1 MSQKSQRVLI
11 QLDALLDTR
20 VGTAYRMGAKDIDW
34 VSYFDRTH
42 SKVWEF
48 FGLEEEAFKQ
58 TYLKRNLET
67 LELSMATELYRQ
79 LSYVM
84 RNKLVLAT
92 GSPLHERPEI
102 VINYW
107 PYNLSSATVELFKQA
122 VVETLSD
129 IARMRVNAVYVAPER
144 LTPKYLKDNYTD
156 YVLYDLSE
164 WLELAGPHFADCPI
178 PDVAVCYPATLNV
191 EDVTKYAPQTPDD
204 DPFANIALMTSL
216 VIKLEAISPRLLSVD
231 PALLWRDDPQ
241 P

>member
-1 MSQKSQRVLI
+1 MSLKSQRVLI
-11 QLDALLDTR
+11 QIDALLDTR
-20 VGTAYRMGAKDIDW
+20 VGTAYRMGAKNIDW
-34 VSYFDRTH
+34 VGYFERTH

-48 FGLEEEAFKQ
+48 FGLEEEAYKD

-84 RNKLVLAT
+84 RNKLVLAA

-102 VINYW
+102 IINYW
-107 PYNLSSATVELFKQA
+107 PYNLASNTVELFKQM

-129 IARMRVNAVYVAPER
+129 LAKMRVNAVYMAPER

-156 YVLYDLSE
+156 LVLYDLAE
-164 WLELAGPHFADCPI
+164 WMELAGQHFADCPI
-178 PDVAVCYPATLNV
+178 PDVSVCYPATLNV
-191 EDVTKYAPQTPDD
+191 EDISKYAPQTPDD
-204 DPFANIALMTSL
+204 DPFAHMALLASL
-216 VIKLEAISPRLLSVD
+216 VVKLEAVSPRLLSVD
-231 PALLWRDDPQ
+231 PALLWRDAPQ

>member
-1 MSQKSQRVLI
+1 MNQKSQRVLI

-34 VSYFDRTH
+34 LGYYERTH

-48 FGLEEEAFKQ
+48 FGLDEEAYKD

-67 LELSMATELYRQ
+67 LELSMATELFKQ
-79 LSYVM
+79 LGYVM
-84 RNKLVLAT
+84 RNKLVLAV

-129 IARMRVNAVYVAPER
+129 VSRMRVNAVYVAPER
-144 LTPKYLKDNYTD
+144 LTPKYLKENYTD
-156 YVLYDLSE
+156 LILYDLTE
-164 WLELAGPHFADCPI
+164 WLELAGQHFAECPI
-178 PDVAVCYPATLNV
+178 PEISVCYPATLNV
-191 EDVTKYAPQTPDD
+191 EDVTKYSPQTEDD
-204 DPFANIALMTSL
+204 DPFANMALLTSM

-241 P
+241 S

>member
-1 MSQKSQRVLI
+1 MSRKSQRVLI

-20 VGTAYRMGAKDIDW
+20 VGTAYRMGATDIDW
-34 VSYFDRTH
+34 LGYFDRTH

-48 FGLEEEAFKQ
+48 FGLEEEAFKD

-79 LSYVM
+79 LSFVM
-84 RNKLVLAT
+84 RNKLVLAA

-107 PYNLSSATVELFKQA
+107 PYNLPSATVELFKQM

-129 IARMRVNAVYVAPER
+129 VAKMRVNAVYMAPER
-144 LTPKYLKDNYTD
+144 ITPKFLKEGFSDMI
-156 YVLYDLSE
+156 LYDLSE
-164 WLELAGPHFADCPI
+164 WLELAGQHFAECPI
-178 PDVAVCYPATLNV
+178 PDIAVCYPATLNV
-191 EDVTKYAPQTPDD
+191 EDVSKYAPQSSDD

-216 VIKLEAISPRLLSVD
+216 VVNLEAINPRLLSVD
-231 PALLWRDDPQ
+231 PALLWRDAPR